1 MRWTTTNKQKRAESR
16 ILLSASHFRKKGEN
30 ATIDEK
36 TILKGILDSYPYPIV
51 FVDNDYIIR
60 YLNRYAQYHYYQE
73 RGDCHDRE
81 VSRERIK
88 VAYEKMKS
96 DGKEVFIGVNARNQR
111 YYMQG
116 VRDEEGNLIGFF
128 ERFELNLQK

>member
-1 MRWTTTNKQKRAESR
+1 
-16 ILLSASHFRKKGEN
+16 
-30 ATIDEK
+30 
-36 TILKGILDSYPYPIV
+36 
-51 FVDNDYIIR
+51 
-60 YLNRYAQYHYYQE
+60 
-73 RGDCHDRE
+73 
-81 VSRERIK
+81 
-88 VAYEKMKS
+88 MKS

>member
-1 MRWTTTNKQKRAESR
+1 M
-16 ILLSASHFRKKGEN
+16 
-30 ATIDEK
+30 DEK

-60 YLNRYAQYHYYQE
+60 YLNRYAQDHYYQE
-73 RGDCHDRE
+73 RGYRDLIGKSLFDCHDRE

-88 VAYEKMKS
+88 AAYEKMKS

-116 VRDEEGNLIGFF
+116 VRDEKGNLIGFF

>member
-1 MRWTTTNKQKRAESR
+1 M
-16 ILLSASHFRKKGEN
+16 
-30 ATIDEK
+30 DEK

-73 RGDCHDRE
+73 RGYRDLIGKSLFDCHDRE
-81 VSRERIK
+81 TSRERIK

-111 YYMQG
+111 YYMQR

>member
-1 MRWTTTNKQKRAESR
+1 MPNIIT
-16 ILLSASHFRKKGEN
+16 IRKGGYRDLIGKS
-30 ATIDEK
+30 
-36 TILKGILDSYPYPIV
+36 L
-51 FVDNDYIIR
+51 F
-60 YLNRYAQYHYYQE
+60 
-73 RGDCHDRE
+73 DCHDRE

-96 DGKEVFIGVNARNQR
+96 DGKEVFIGVDARNQR

>member
-1 MRWTTTNKQKRAESR
+1 M
-16 ILLSASHFRKKGEN
+16 
-30 ATIDEK
+30 
-36 TILKGILDSYPYPIV
+36 
-51 FVDNDYIIR
+51 
-60 YLNRYAQYHYYQE
+60 
-73 RGDCHDRE
+73 
-81 VSRERIK
+81 SRERIK

-116 VRDEEGNLIGFF
+116 VRDEKGNLIGFF

>member
-1 MRWTTTNKQKRAESR
+1 MQTTSLTGGFD
-16 ILLSASHFRKKGEN
+16 FRKKGEN
-30 ATIDEK
+30 ATMDEK

-73 RGDCHDRE
+73 RGYRDLIGKSLFDCHDRE
-81 VSRERIK
+81 TSRERIK